1 MSRPTLEV
9 ADIFRTHGAA
19 YREAHRLP
27 LEQLRVMRAIEVC
40 RTAILG
46 GHLEKCDTCAEE
58 RNAYNSCRN
67 RHCPRCQGSDRA
79 KWLESRK
86 AELLPVEYFHVVFTV
101 PEQIAQ
107 IAFYNKETVY
117 NILFHATAETLLT
130 IAGDPKH
137 LGAGIGFFAIPH
149 TWGQNLLHHPHL
161 HCVVPGGGL
170 SPDHER
176 WIACLPGFFL
186 PVPVLSRL
194 FRRLFLEE
202 LEDAFYQQQIQF
214 PGSLE
219 PLQDAF
225 AFAELLR
232 SQENHEWVLTTTQPQ
247 WSTYP
252 GIRSPFVLRP
262 WSAKPPFGG
271 PQQAIEYLGRY
282 THRVAISNQ
291 RLLSMEDGQVSFQWK
306 DYKHENR
313 QNSKIMTIDADEFI
327 RRFLIHTVP
336 PGFQRIRYFGFLAN
350 CHRTAKLALC
360 RQLLILPVTELL
372 PQPAD
377 CRQLREAI
385 MAENAN
391 RCPRCGIGTMIRVAI
406 LPRYMWPAVPPPNT
420 S

>member
-1 MSRPTLEV
+1 MPRPTLEV
-9 ADIFRTHGAA
+9 ADIFRAHGAV
-19 YREAHRLP
+19 YREAHRLS

-46 GHLEKCDTCAEE
+46 GHLEECDHCSTT

-67 RHCPRCQGSDRA
+67 RHCPKCQGAERA

-101 PEQIAQ
+101 PEPIAQ

-137 LGAGIGFFAIPH
+137 LGAGLGFFAILH

-176 WIACLPGFFL
+176 WIACMPSFFL
-186 PVPVLSRL
+186 PVRVLSSL

-202 LEDAFYQQQIQF
+202 LEDAFYHGQLQF
-214 PGSLE
+214 PGSIE

-225 AFAELLR
+225 AFAALLQ
-232 SQENHEWVLTTTQPQ
+232 SHENREWVV
-247 WSTYP
+247 Y
-252 GIRSPFVLRP
+252 
-262 WSAKPPFGG
+262 AKPPFGG

-291 RLLSMEDGQVSFQWK
+291 RLLADKDGQVSFQWK

-313 QNSKIMTIDADEFI
+313 QNSKVMTIDDDEFI
-327 RRFLIHTVP
+327 RRFLIHTLP

-350 CHRTAKLALC
+350 CHRTPKLALC
-360 RQLLILPVTELL
+360 RELLIVPVTELL

-377 CRQLREAI
+377 CRQLLEAI
-385 MAENAN
+385 AAEKAN
-391 RCPRCGIGTMIRVAI
+391 RCPRCGIGTMIRVGT
-406 LPRYMWPAVPPPNT
+406 LPRYPWPAVPPSDT

>member
-1 MSRPTLEV
+1 MPRPTLEV
-9 ADIFRTHGAA
+9 ADIFRAHGAV
-19 YREAHRLP
+19 YREAHRLS

-40 RTAILG
+40 RTAALG
-46 GHLEKCDTCAEE
+46 GHLEKCDHCAEE

-67 RHCPRCQGSDRA
+67 RHCPKCQGAERA

-101 PEQIAQ
+101 PEQIAR

-117 NILFHATAETLLT
+117 NVLFHAAAETLLT
-130 IAGDPKH
+130 IAGDPRH
-137 LGAGIGFFAIPH
+137 LGAGIGFFAILH

-176 WIACLPGFFL
+176 WVACSPGFFL

-194 FRRLFLEE
+194 FRRIFLEE
-202 LEDAFYQQQIQF
+202 LEDAFYQRKLLF
-214 PGSLE
+214 PGSIE
-219 PLQDAF
+219 PLRDAF

-232 SQENHEWVLTTTQPQ
+232 SHQDREWVV
-247 WSTYP
+247 Y
-252 GIRSPFVLRP
+252 
-262 WSAKPPFGG
+262 AKPPFGG

-291 RLLSMEDGQVSFQWK
+291 RLISDKDGQVSFQWK
-306 DYKHENR
+306 DYKHENK
-313 QNSKIMTIDADEFI
+313 QNSKVMTLDDDEFI
-327 RRFLIHTVP
+327 RRFLIHTLP
-336 PGFQRIRYFGFLAN
+336 PGFQRIRHFGFLAN

-360 RQLLILPVTELL
+360 RQLLIVPVTELL
-372 PQPAD
+372 PQPDD
-377 CRQLREAI
+377 CRQLLEAI
-385 MAENAN
+385 AAENAN
-391 RCPRCGIGTMIRVAI
+391 RCPRCGIGTMIRVGT
-406 LPRYMWPAVPPPNT
+406 LPRYLWPAVPPPDT